1 MTLIAITDE
10 HMDDD
15 KSPDTVWDAQH
26 YINTRLDTQQ
36 RYHSQKSSTSKTR
49 FYLLRRAEIIL
60 AAFIP
65 VLAIFPPDIPYMQ
78 YVIGGVG
85 AVLTVVAGF
94 LALGKYE
101 EDAVVHRI
109 VSEKLK
115 SIKVLFKT
123 KSGDFS
129 ISANDQGSDVEQQR
143 LDKLV
148 QNVELILAEDNTR
161 WSGSRLDRKE

>member
-1 MTLIAITDE
+1 MTLIVITDE

-60 AAFIP
+60 AALIP

-115 SIKVLFKT
+115 STKVLFNT
-123 KSGDFS
+123 KSGEYS
-129 ISANDQGSDVEQQR
+129 TSSSDQGNVAEQQR
-143 LDKLV
+143 LEKLV
-148 QNVELILAEDNTR
+148 QNVESLLQADNAR
-161 WSGSRLDRKE
+161 WSGSRLDKKE